1 MNKIIAKAGLLML
14 AGAFIALGMF
24 SCRKEIPTVARVL
37 VVDTGGVPQPDVMV
51 RLFPTPTIDI
61 HGAVIIDDTLFT
73 DNNGLV
79 TFDFSEHFNLGQAG
93 VFVLDIEVRDE
104 DMFGD
109 PRFGTGIIKVEQEET
124 VEESVI
130 IQ

>member
-1 MNKIIAKAGLLML
+1 
-14 AGAFIALGMF
+14 
-24 SCRKEIPTVARVL
+24 
-37 VVDTGGVPQPDVMV
+37 
-51 RLFPTPTIDI
+51 
-61 HGAVIIDDTLFT
+61 
-73 DNNGLV
+73 
-79 TFDFSEHFNLGQAG
+79 
-93 VFVLDIEVRDE
+93 VRDE